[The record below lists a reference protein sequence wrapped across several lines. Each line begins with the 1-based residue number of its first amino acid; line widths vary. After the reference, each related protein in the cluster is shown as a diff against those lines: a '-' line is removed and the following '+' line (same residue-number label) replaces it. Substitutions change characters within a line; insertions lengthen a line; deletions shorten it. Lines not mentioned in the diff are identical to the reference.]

1 MGQKIHPI
9 GFRVG
14 ITEPWRSRWYATK
27 KDFGPNLIL
36 DQKVRNHIQ
45 RNYAFAGI
53 PEVEIERRSDK
64 IRVIVQTA
72 RPGVLIGKKGAK
84 VDKLRDELRELT
96 GSSDLELKIKEI
108 AKPELN
114 AQLVAQ
120 SVAEQ
125 LERRASFRRA
135 VKRSVQTTMQMQGVE
150 GCKIHIAGRLGGADM
165 ARQERQ
171 RMGRIPLST
180 LRANIS
186 YGFAQ
191 ARTTYGIIGVKCW
204 IYLGEHPL
212 KKKDGK
218 AVTDGVDAQAG

>member
-1 MGQKIHPI
+1 MGQKVNPT

-14 ITEPWRSRWYATK
+14 VTEPWSSRWYAEK
-27 KDFGPNLIL
+27 RDYGRFLVQ
-36 DQKVRNHIQ
+36 DQKIRRHIK
-45 RNYAFAGI
+45 RNYSFAGI
-53 PEVEIERRSDK
+53 PDIEIERRSDK
-64 IRVIVQTA
+64 LRVIVQTA

-84 VDKLRDELRELT
+84 VDKLRDELRDLT

-114 AQLVAQ
+114 AQLVAE

-125 LERRASFRRA
+125 LQRRQSFRRTL
-135 VKRSVQTTMQMQGVE
+135 KRSVQTTMQVPGAL
-150 GCKIHIAGRLGGADM
+150 GCKIHVGGRLGGAEM
-165 ARQERQ
+165 ARREKQ

-186 YGFAQ
+186 YGLAV
-191 ARTTYGIIGVKCW
+191 ARTTYGAIGVKCW

-212 KKKDGK
+212 KRKRGMVADG
-218 AVTDGVDAQAG
+218 ANAQAG

>member
-1 MGQKIHPI
+1 MGQKVHPT

-14 ITEPWRSRWYATK
+14 ITEEWRSRWYATK
-27 KDFGPNLIL
+27 HDFGKQLVQ
-36 DQKVRNHIQ
+36 DQKIRQHIK

-53 PEVEIERRSDK
+53 PEVEIERRGEN

-84 VDKLRDELRELT
+84 VDKLRDDLRDLT

-108 AKPELN
+108 SKPELN
-114 AQLVAQ
+114 AQLVAE

-125 LERRASFRRA
+125 LQRRQSFRRTL
-135 VKRSVQTTMQMQGVE
+135 KRSIQTTMQVPGAQ
-150 GCKIHIAGRLGGADM
+150 GCKIHIGGRLGGADM
-165 ARQERQ
+165 ARKEKQRQ
-171 RMGRIPLST
+171 GRIPLST

-186 YGFAQ
+186 YGLAE
-191 ARTTYGIIGVKCW
+191 ARTTYGTIGVKCW

-212 KKKDGK
+212 VQKRGT
-218 AVTDGVDAQAG
+218 ATDGADAKAG